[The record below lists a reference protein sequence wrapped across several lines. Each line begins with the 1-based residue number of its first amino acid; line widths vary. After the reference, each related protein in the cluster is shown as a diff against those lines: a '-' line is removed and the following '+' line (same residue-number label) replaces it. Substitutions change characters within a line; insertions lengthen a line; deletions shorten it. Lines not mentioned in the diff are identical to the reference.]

1 MDERE
6 ETEPGF
12 VLEAAVLHCLDY
24 THGMM
29 NLSEETLQIEDSFLE
44 KFVTRYVRKA
54 MHDIRCRTGY
64 FEEGSEF
71 CGIVED
77 YKKEEMNFLAFT
89 RQAAECFD
97 AFVNNIAIHSY
108 DLLFARFMEEQVPYV
123 AMIVLEN
130 QEVYV
135 HSSLL
140 NDSGK
145 MKNGISMETVLP
157 SFTKKID
164 TFALVNLLNNEIR
177 FVDETKW
184 NSGEV
189 NVLADMVLGCTSEK
203 SGGEVIQ
210 EVSAIA
216 EEIAVQF
223 DENPSLLLPKVKQY
237 IRKAGTEE
245 KPLVLK
251 EAAEEIFEDDQM
263 VSAFLARS
271 EEKELPE
278 EVVIPKK
285 AVERKMKNQRIRTD
299 TGIELSFPVD
309 YYENPEY
316 IRFVNEPDGTIS
328 ITIQHIGKIMPKG

>member
-1 MDERE
+1 MDELE
-6 ETEPGF
+6 EKVPSL

-24 THGMM
+24 SHGMT
-29 NLSEETLQIEDSFLE
+29 NLSEETLDIEDPFLE
-44 KFVTRYVRKA
+44 KFVLRYVKKTL
-54 MHDIRCRTGY
+54 HDIRLRTGY
-64 FEEGSEF
+64 FEEDSQF
-71 CGIVED
+71 LPIVED
-77 YKKEEMNFLAFT
+77 YTKENMNFLAFT
-89 RQAAECFD
+89 RRAAECFD
-97 AFVNNIAIHSY
+97 DFVKNIAMHSY
-108 DLLFARFMEEQVPYV
+108 DLLFARFTNEEVPYV

-130 QEVYV
+130 QEVYA

-140 NDSGK
+140 NDAGK
-145 MKNGISMETVLP
+145 MKNGILLETVLP

-164 TFALVNLLNNEIR
+164 TFAIIDLLNKEVK
-177 FVDETKW
+177 FVDDTKW

-189 NVLADMVLGCTSEK
+189 NVLQDMVLGCTGEK

-210 EVSAIA
+210 EVSAIT

-223 DENPSLLLPKVKQY
+223 DENPTLLLPKVKQY
-237 IRKAGTEE
+237 IRKAGSEE

-251 EAAEEIFEDDQM
+251 EAAEEIFEDEKM
-263 VSAFLARS
+263 VSAFLAKS
-271 EEKELPE
+271 EEKQLPE
-278 EVVIPKK
+278 VVEVPKK

>member
-1 MDERE
+1 MDEQE
-6 ETEPGF
+6 EKVPSLL
-12 VLEAAVLHCLDY
+12 LEAAVLHCLDY
-24 THGMM
+24 SHGMT
-29 NLSEETLQIEDSFLE
+29 NLSEETLDIEDPFLE
-44 KFVTRYVRKA
+44 KFVLRYVKKTL
-54 MHDIRCRTGY
+54 HDIRLRTGY
-64 FEEGSEF
+64 FEEDSQF
-71 CGIVED
+71 LPIVED
-77 YKKEEMNFLAFT
+77 YTKENVNFLAFT
-89 RQAAECFD
+89 RRAAECFD
-97 AFVNNIAIHSY
+97 DFVKNIAMHSY
-108 DLLFARFMEEQVPYV
+108 DLLFARFTNEEVPYV

-130 QEVYV
+130 QEVYA

-140 NDSGK
+140 NDEGK
-145 MKNGISMETVLP
+145 MKNGILLETVLP

-164 TFALVNLLNNEIR
+164 TFAIIDLLNKEVK
-177 FVDETKW
+177 FVDDTKW

-189 NVLADMVLGCTSEK
+189 NVLQDMVLGCTGEK

-210 EVSAIA
+210 EVSAIT

-223 DENPSLLLPKVKQY
+223 DENPTLLLPKVKQY
-237 IRKAGTEE
+237 IRKAGSEE

-251 EAAEEIFEDDQM
+251 EAAEEIFEDEQM

-271 EEKELPE
+271 EEKQLPE
-278 EVVIPKK
+278 AVEVPKK

>member
-1 MDERE
+1 MDELE
-6 ETEPGF
+6 EKVPSL

-24 THGMM
+24 SHGMT
-29 NLSEETLQIEDSFLE
+29 NLSEETLDIEDPFLE
-44 KFVTRYVRKA
+44 KFVLRYVKKTL
-54 MHDIRCRTGY
+54 HDIRLRTGY
-64 FEEGSEF
+64 FEEDSQF
-71 CGIVED
+71 LPIVED
-77 YKKEEMNFLAFT
+77 YTKENVNFLAFT
-89 RQAAECFD
+89 RRAAECFD
-97 AFVNNIAIHSY
+97 DFVKNIAMHSY
-108 DLLFARFMEEQVPYV
+108 DLLFARFTNEEVPYV

-130 QEVYV
+130 QEVYA

-140 NDSGK
+140 NDAGK
-145 MKNGISMETVLP
+145 MKNGILLETVLP

-164 TFALVNLLNNEIR
+164 TFAIIDLLNKEVK
-177 FVDETKW
+177 FVDDTKW

-189 NVLADMVLGCTSEK
+189 NVLQDMVLGCTGEK

-210 EVSAIA
+210 EVSAIT

-223 DENPSLLLPKVKQY
+223 DENPTLLLPKVKQY
-237 IRKAGTEE
+237 IRKAGSEE

-251 EAAEEIFEDDQM
+251 EAAEEIFEDEKM
-263 VSAFLARS
+263 VSAFLAKS
-271 EEKELPE
+271 EEKQLPE
-278 EVVIPKK
+278 VVEVPKK

-309 YYENPEY
+309 DYENPDY

>member
-1 MDERE
+1 MDEQE
-6 ETEPGF
+6 EKVPSLL
-12 VLEAAVLHCLDY
+12 LEAAVLHCLDY
-24 THGMM
+24 SHGMT
-29 NLSEETLQIEDSFLE
+29 NLSEETLNIEDPFLE
-44 KFVTRYVRKA
+44 KFVLRYVKKTL
-54 MHDIRCRTGY
+54 HDIRLRTGY
-64 FEEGSEF
+64 FEEDSQF
-71 CGIVED
+71 LPIVED
-77 YKKEEMNFLAFT
+77 YVSDKLNFLSFT
-89 RQAAECFD
+89 KRAAECFD
-97 AFVNNIAIHSY
+97 DFVKNIAMHSY
-108 DLLFARFMEEQVPYV
+108 DLLFARFTNEEVPYV

-130 QEVYV
+130 QEVYA

-140 NDSGK
+140 NDEGK
-145 MKNGISMETVLP
+145 MKNGILLETVLP

-164 TFALVNLLNNEIR
+164 TFAIIDLLNKEVK
-177 FVDETKW
+177 FVDDTKW

-189 NVLADMVLGCTSEK
+189 NVLQDMVLGCTGEK

-210 EVSAIA
+210 EVSAIT

-223 DENPSLLLPKVKQY
+223 DENPTLLLPKVKQY
-237 IRKAGTEE
+237 IRKAGSEE

-251 EAAEEIFEDDQM
+251 EAAEEIFEDEQM

-271 EEKELPE
+271 EEKQLPE
-278 EVVIPKK
+278 AVEVPKK

>member
-1 MDERE
+1 MDEQE
-6 ETEPGF
+6 EKVPSLL
-12 VLEAAVLHCLDY
+12 LEAAVLHCLDY
-24 THGMM
+24 SHGMT
-29 NLSEETLQIEDSFLE
+29 NLSEETLNIEDPFLE
-44 KFVTRYVRKA
+44 KFVLRYVKKTL
-54 MHDIRCRTGY
+54 HDIRLRTGY
-64 FEEGSEF
+64 FEEDSQF
-71 CGIVED
+71 LPIVED
-77 YKKEEMNFLAFT
+77 YVSDKLNFLSFT
-89 RQAAECFD
+89 KRAAECFD
-97 AFVNNIAIHSY
+97 DFVKNIAMHSY
-108 DLLFARFMEEQVPYV
+108 DLLFARFTNEEVPYV

-130 QEVYV
+130 QEVYA

-140 NDSGK
+140 NDAGK
-145 MKNGISMETVLP
+145 MKNGILLETVLP

-164 TFALVNLLNNEIR
+164 TFAIIDLLNKEVK
-177 FVDETKW
+177 FVDDTKW

-189 NVLADMVLGCTSEK
+189 NVLQDMVLGCTGEK

-210 EVSAIA
+210 EVSAIT

-223 DENPSLLLPKVKQY
+223 DENPTLLLPKVKQY
-237 IRKAGTEE
+237 IRKAGSEE

-251 EAAEEIFEDDQM
+251 EAAEEIFEDEQM
-263 VSAFLARS
+263 VSAFLAKS
-271 EEKELPE
+271 EEKQLPE
-278 EVVIPKK
+278 VVEVPKK

>member
-1 MDERE
+1 MDEQE
-6 ETEPGF
+6 EKVPSLL
-12 VLEAAVLHCLDY
+12 LEAAVLHCLDY
-24 THGMM
+24 SHGMT
-29 NLSEETLQIEDSFLE
+29 NLSEETLNIEDPFLE
-44 KFVTRYVRKA
+44 KFVLRYVKKTL
-54 MHDIRCRTGY
+54 HDIRLRTGY
-64 FEEGSEF
+64 FEEDSQF
-71 CGIVED
+71 LPIVED
-77 YKKEEMNFLAFT
+77 YVSDKLNFLSFT
-89 RQAAECFD
+89 KRAAECFD
-97 AFVNNIAIHSY
+97 DFVKNIAMHSY
-108 DLLFARFMEEQVPYV
+108 DLLFARFTNEEVPYV

-130 QEVYV
+130 QEVYA

-140 NDSGK
+140 NDEGK
-145 MKNGISMETVLP
+145 MKNGILLETVLP

-164 TFALVNLLNNEIR
+164 TFAIIDLLNKEVK
-177 FVDETKW
+177 FVDDTKW

-189 NVLADMVLGCTSEK
+189 NVLQDMVLGCTGEK

-210 EVSAIA
+210 EVSAIT

-223 DENPSLLLPKVKQY
+223 DENPTLLLPKVKQY
-237 IRKAGTEE
+237 IRKAGSEE

-251 EAAEEIFEDDQM
+251 EAAEEIFEDEQM
-263 VSAFLARS
+263 VSAFLAKS
-271 EEKELPE
+271 EEKQLPE
-278 EVVIPKK
+278 VVEVPKK

>member
-1 MDERE
+1 MDEQE
-6 ETEPGF
+6 EKVPSLL
-12 VLEAAVLHCLDY
+12 LEAAVLHCLDY
-24 THGMM
+24 SHGMT
-29 NLSEETLQIEDSFLE
+29 NLSEETLNIEDPFLE
-44 KFVTRYVRKA
+44 KFVLRYVKKTL
-54 MHDIRCRTGY
+54 HDIRLRTGY
-64 FEEGSEF
+64 FEEDSQF
-71 CGIVED
+71 LPIVED
-77 YKKEEMNFLAFT
+77 YVSDKLNFLSFT
-89 RQAAECFD
+89 KRAAECFD
-97 AFVNNIAIHSY
+97 DFVKNIAMHSY
-108 DLLFARFMEEQVPYV
+108 DLLFARFTNEEVPYV

-130 QEVYV
+130 QEVYA

-140 NDSGK
+140 NDEGK
-145 MKNGISMETVLP
+145 MKNGILLETVLP

-164 TFALVNLLNNEIR
+164 TFAIIDLLNKEVK
-177 FVDETKW
+177 FVDDTKW

-189 NVLADMVLGCTSEK
+189 NVLQDMVLGCTGEK

-210 EVSAIA
+210 EVSSIT

-223 DENPSLLLPKVKQY
+223 DENPTLLLPKVKQY
-237 IRKAGTEE
+237 IRKAGIEE

-251 EAAEEIFEDDQM
+251 EAAEEIFEDEQM

-271 EEKELPE
+271 EEKQLPE
-278 EVVIPKK
+278 VVEVPKK

>member
-1 MDERE
+1 
-6 ETEPGF
+6 
-12 VLEAAVLHCLDY
+12 
-24 THGMM
+24 
-29 NLSEETLQIEDSFLE
+29 
-44 KFVTRYVRKA
+44 
-54 MHDIRCRTGY
+54 
-64 FEEGSEF
+64 
-71 CGIVED
+71 
-77 YKKEEMNFLAFT
+77 
-89 RQAAECFD
+89 
-97 AFVNNIAIHSY
+97 
-108 DLLFARFMEEQVPYV
+108 
-123 AMIVLEN
+123 MIVLEN
-130 QEVYV
+130 QEVYA

-140 NDSGK
+140 NDEGK
-145 MKNGISMETVLP
+145 MKNGILLETVLP

-164 TFALVNLLNNEIR
+164 TFAIIDLLNKEVK
-177 FVDETKW
+177 FVDDTKW

-189 NVLADMVLGCTSEK
+189 NVLQDMVLGCTGEK

-210 EVSAIA
+210 EVSAIT

-223 DENPSLLLPKVKQY
+223 DENPTLLLPKVKQY
-237 IRKAGTEE
+237 IRKAGSEE

-251 EAAEEIFEDDQM
+251 EAAEEIFEDEQM

-271 EEKELPE
+271 EEKQLPE
-278 EVVIPKK
+278 AVEVPKK